1 MQAQESATSKP
12 SSTTRYAASSSR
24 AKYHAPSCKSHSKS
38 GVSPKKTRP
47 QASTRYAS
55 TITRAYGTKLTRT
68 QALTILPHLL
78 HTALLALL
86 SASIPLSTT
95 LTSVVIALPTSSSPL
110 LSPTAN
116 ELLRAKP
123 VKSVHVFAFSGDRRL
138 LLNESDGAFSYKEWE
153 EACEMAEEVCCREE
167 EEGGVSLGG
176 ESMDVDGKSGN
187 LDGWLRETM
196 RRKVEWEQRWKSG
209 T

>member
-1 MQAQESATSKP
+1 VQITLQVRSLPEEDE
-12 SSTTRYAASSSR
+12 TT
-24 AKYHAPSCKSHSKS
+24 
-38 GVSPKKTRP
+38 GVDSVCFHNNARLRHQTN
-47 QASTRYAS
+47 TN
-55 TITRAYGTKLTRT
+55 

-196 RRKVEWEQRWKSG
+196 RRKVAWEQRWKSG